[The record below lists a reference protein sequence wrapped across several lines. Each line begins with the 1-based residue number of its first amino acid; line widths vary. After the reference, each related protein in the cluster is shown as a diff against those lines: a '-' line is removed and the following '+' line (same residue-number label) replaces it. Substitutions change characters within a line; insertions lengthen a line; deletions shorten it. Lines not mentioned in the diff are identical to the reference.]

1 MSATTTAAATR
12 PTRLLQPEVLAGL
25 ANLELVARAVVEGF
39 LIGLHRSPRFGFSQE
54 FAEYR
59 AYAEGDDPRFIDWN
73 VYARTDRAYIKRFLG
88 ETNSHLIILLDA
100 SASMGIATRN
110 ISKLRYGQ
118 FLAASLAYLASK
130 QHDAVG
136 TLIFDDQTRAYRVPS
151 SRAGKLSGVLHTI
164 DAAEPAGGTDLDRSF
179 QYFQEQVNRR
189 GLVAVISDFYCD
201 PDEMIA
207 GVRPLAFQGHDVILF
222 QVLDPGE
229 MKPEISES
237 TLLED
242 VETGEAVEV
251 SPKFMREQYPER
263 IQAHIRALK
272 DAAAGIGADHVLL
285 NTAEPLDQPLR
296 NYLLF
301 RERRR

>member
-1 MSATTTAAATR
+1 MSVTAAATR
-12 PTRLLQPEVLAGL
+12 PTRLLDPQVLAGL

-88 ETNSHLIILLDA
+88 ETNSHLIVLLDA
-100 SASMGIATRN
+100 SASMGIATQT

-118 FLAASLAYLASK
+118 FLAASLAYLAAK

-136 TLIFDDQTRAYRVPS
+136 TLIFDDETRDYRAPS

-164 DAAEPAGGTDLDRSF
+164 DAVEPAGGTDLDRSF

-207 GVRPLAFQGHDVILF
+207 GVRPLAFQGQDVILF

-229 MKPEISES
+229 LKPEIAES

-263 IQAHIRALK
+263 IQKHIAAIK

-296 NYLLF
+296 KYLLF

>member
-1 MSATTTAAATR
+1 MSANAAATR
-12 PTRLLQPEVLAGL
+12 PTRLLDPQVLAGL

-100 SASMGIATRN
+100 SASMGIATQT

-118 FLAASLAYLASK
+118 FLAASLAYLAAK

-136 TLIFDDQTRAYRVPS
+136 TLIFDDETRDYRAPS

-164 DAAEPAGGTDLDRSF
+164 DASEPAGGTDLDRSF

-207 GVRPLAFQGHDVILF
+207 GVRPLAFQGQDVILF

-229 MKPEISES
+229 LKPEIAES

-263 IQAHIRALK
+263 IQKHIAAIK

>member
-1 MSATTTAAATR
+1 MSATATATR

-100 SASMGIATRN
+100 SASMGIATQN

-136 TLIFDDQTRAYRVPS
+136 TLIFDDQTRAYRPPS
-151 SRAGKLSGVLHTI
+151 SRAGNLSGVLHTI
-164 DAAEPAGGTDLDRSF
+164 DAAEPAGGTNLDHSF
-179 QYFQEQVNRR
+179 QYFQQQVTRR

-207 GVRPLAFQGHDVILF
+207 GVRPLAFQGQDVILF
-222 QVLDPGE
+222 QILDPGE
-229 MKPEISES
+229 LKPKITES

-263 IQAHIRALK
+263 IRAHIRALK

>member
-1 MSATTTAAATR
+1 MSANAAATR
-12 PTRLLQPEVLAGL
+12 PTRLLDPQVLAGL

-100 SASMGIATRN
+100 SASMGIATQT

-118 FLAASLAYLASK
+118 FLAASLAYLAAK

-136 TLIFDDQTRAYRVPS
+136 TLIFDDETRDYRAPS

-164 DAAEPAGGTDLDRSF
+164 DAAEPAGGTDLDHSF

-207 GVRPLAFQGHDVILF
+207 GVRPLAFQGQDVILF

-229 MKPEISES
+229 LKPEIAES

-263 IQAHIRALK
+263 IQKHIAAIK